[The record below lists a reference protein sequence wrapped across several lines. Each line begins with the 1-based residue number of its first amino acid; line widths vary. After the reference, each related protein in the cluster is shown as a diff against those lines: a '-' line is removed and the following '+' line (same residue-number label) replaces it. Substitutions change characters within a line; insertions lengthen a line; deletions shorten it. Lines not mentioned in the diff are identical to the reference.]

1 MERTPIKPTRSSS
14 RNKSAEWNIEQIINS
29 VSEEFDTYIPTIE
42 ESSYKEKKNV
52 LSELQ
57 LRKDI
62 SIAEQR
68 KHQITLTELQMD
80 DVCVQLDH
88 LLTEKI
94 KNHILPITEA
104 AIKIAKNKIIEKIP
118 NDPGDIGVAL
128 PHFSNKRLERAI
140 EKKKAE
146 IALFLV
152 KEIEGFHFS
161 WYSDDDTIGF
171 DYQMNCWAD
180 TVRGMIFIL
189 FFLVTLFVILLM
201 TYLIISILILMIIL
215 FMLFMLSFLLF
226 IVIDIHDIIHGIS
239 DKIIGNIFYVII
251 YCMTY
256 ISTCQ

>member
-29 VSEEFDTYIPTIE
+29 VSEEFDTYIPTTK

-80 DVCVQLDH
+80 DVCVQLDQ

-189 FFLVTLFVILLM
+189 LLCIM
-201 TYLIISILILMIIL
+201 
-215 FMLFMLSFLLF
+215 LF
-226 IVIDIHDIIHGIS
+226 IVLFNISVLLLLIMLFVMLSIIINNADNAIYNDI
-239 DKIIGNIFYVII
+239 
-251 YCMTY
+251 
-256 ISTCQ
+256 

>member
-80 DVCVQLDH
+80 DVCVQLDQ

-189 FFLVTLFVILLM
+189 LLCIM
-201 TYLIISILILMIIL
+201 
-215 FMLFMLSFLLF
+215 LF
-226 IVIDIHDIIHGIS
+226 IVLFNISVLLLLIMLFVMLSIIINNADNAIYNDI
-239 DKIIGNIFYVII
+239 
-251 YCMTY
+251 
-256 ISTCQ
+256 

>member
-29 VSEEFDTYIPTIE
+29 VSEEFDTYIPTTE

-80 DVCVQLDH
+80 DVCVQLDQ

-189 FFLVTLFVILLM
+189 LLCIM
-201 TYLIISILILMIIL
+201 
-215 FMLFMLSFLLF
+215 LF
-226 IVIDIHDIIHGIS
+226 IVLFNISVLLLLIMLFVMLSIIINNADNAIYNDI
-239 DKIIGNIFYVII
+239 
-251 YCMTY
+251 
-256 ISTCQ
+256 